1 MKAVKRSLLLL
12 LCVAM
17 LVAGALVMSACSK
30 DCTEHA
36 WGDWSVTTAATCI
49 AEGTETRTC
58 NECGET
64 ETRKI
69 DKIAHSFSTYV
80 PDGNA
85 TCIADGTK
93 TATCTTAGCSAKDTV
108 ADTGSKKAHTFTT
121 YTSNGD
127 ATCQKDGTKTA
138 TCDTEGCNATET
150 VTDTG
155 SKKSHSFT
163 TYHSDNNATCQK
175 DGTKTATCD
184 YFGCNETDTVAD
196 TGSKK
201 DHSFTDY
208 VSNGDA
214 TCVLDGTKTATC
226 DFDGCNETDTVED
239 EGSKLGHLWDGELS
253 CENGHSCTRPGCDAE
268 EAALG
273 HDYRVVGGTE
283 LTCIQDSTTIYA
295 CQNGCGDSFTV
306 TNQVALGHLVD
317 EWTFDSESFIGNCT
331 YELTYKGTCKNPGC
345 GETVYKTETT
355 ERHALKSTIHTH
367 ATCSNPGQK
376 LITCSECSDY
386 QTYENYTN
394 PEAHI
399 WVVESVAG
407 SVTTYKCSECNGT
420 KTAITATDYN
430 EATVDKGTLESAGEV
445 ELKDASIAL
454 DGDTLGGLEGNVSIS
469 ADTLEGSDLDTV
481 KGTLDQDKLDQ
492 IGDNPIY
499 NFGLTDA
506 SGAVSSFNGWV
517 TIRVPY
523 TLEDGED
530 VDSIAVWFINDQGEV
545 ESIQATYDNGYA
557 VFSTNH
563 FSYYTVTRLTPAERC
578 ELYGHAYKVTT
589 VEATCISDGYV
600 LKVCQR
606 CGNSTKEI
614 TGTATGHSITTTTVG
629 ATCTESGTATHSCA
643 NCDYERVEKIAP
655 TGHAWEEGDKLDA
668 TCKNAGYTVYEC
680 SKCDASYKAVIA
692 QKAHSYTDTV
702 TKATCTTD
710 GYTTRVCE
718 WCEYTVI
725 TNRIAALGHD
735 YKTSTVQNSCTTEG
749 YTLHDCSRCDA
760 SYKTDIVP
768 PSHTWDIEAPTCG
781 KGQTCIVC
789 GKGGQSATGNHTM
802 VNGVCSVCGTG
813 CKHSYNS
820 VVTAPTCTEVGYTTN
835 TCTVCGIVE
844 KTDYKSATGHT
855 GAPTCTV
862 CGESTLSADFYTSVL
877 ESILDE
883 QYTILI
889 DSMLVGGGNSTDFY
903 LVDSE
908 LFISIKGGISGYGT
922 LNIKAYGAIATF
934 RAIIEDGVLYVCGEN
949 TTALAGTKDVYA
961 KIPLI
966 SLLSE
971 ADMPS
976 SMSMIVSL
984 AMNED
989 VLNWASDTLLP
1000 FLTNLTKDAEDEANL
1015 IARTVVEL
1023 ICDVTEVDGNVV
1035 ITPSADKIKALNA
1048 RLSTETIG
1056 EFIDAEFGTGT
1067 YDDIVDT
1074 VVALLETTVG
1084 EIIDAAAED
1093 GADVIAL
1100 VDSLDT
1106 LVSTIIGEDVTL
1118 SELMELEGSIQDMLK
1133 DDELRAMTVEDIVA
1147 MLMEGMS
1154 GPVAPSPMPNPDYNE
1169 PVVKPISEDE
1179 KVEIEDGSTTEE
1191 EIDIS
1196 DKAAELLGQ
1205 LKGATLYEIIGVEME
1220 TSEAVEYIDGMIDE
1234 IFADLSVSI
1243 TADKSG
1249 KLISLDVKYAEFCDL
1264 SIVADYVSEID
1275 YTEIKANVEKN
1286 TDLKADKDSLSGTY
1300 EDGEYEFEVDASG
1313 KIVSVW
1319 FTDSDK
1325 DESLYQSEIDDN
1337 GNRTEIFVVYSHNSE
1352 YYADLTNALIATH
1365 SDCKNW
1371 VGVAMMA
1378 PGTRTYTSK
1387 TYVEVRVNGEVTQ
1400 IIDDPEILEMLGI
1413 GSKDEGS
1420 ATESDMV
1427 EVELFIDS
1435 VTGEIIFGDSETR
1448 HNYEEDEA
1456 KHKPAVGCE
1465 GVGEY
1470 HYFCTE
1476 CGETVVVPYTNGHD
1490 YKWTYEL
1497 KPGATSCEDGI
1508 IGTYACTVCGKVRN
1522 THETDYHETEWEK
1535 IDFTGYGVCE
1545 HHYFEKYSCP
1555 CGQRSGFSYGNGF
1568 DWMDDYA
1575 YCPTCGV
1582 TVKEDCTYTPG
1593 EGCMMN
1599 EVRVILVTKDGQTL
1613 YSETISLTHEA
1624 HDTRREVTLMP
1635 GSITCEDGIIV
1646 RWVCSKCGKVESEYE
1661 EYYHC
1666 EYEKV
1671 IVDFADYGSVCG
1683 GYLYTNGCACGYS
1696 EDKNWVGRSCNCEFE
1711 ETDVYYNEWR
1721 DYCYKYT
1728 CAVTSPACGFT
1739 YYERN
1744 RLVESK
1750 CGYTVYRDYYIIEN
1764 GNEVILYSYVYEEEI
1779 YHNYEESSEDK
1790 TPVEEFPCLYLVSRV
1805 ESCTNCGHD
1814 NVFKGYEFQHSYTD
1828 HEDGYYCDVCG
1839 EGEHY
1844 EYDDQ
1849 GRTVRVTE
1857 IYWYTNEDHIQK
1869 NYCERRWMYYKDY
1882 QFRTYEYTAYEYYY
1896 NRDGK
1901 WQLEDPYWYSNTY
1914 EYDFSGEC
1922 TVTRTYE
1929 DSYGKENYS
1938 TTYCA
1943 CEHFTYSS
1951 ATDAT
1956 CTQHGVGTKT
1966 CLVCGTT
1973 SSYEIEPICH
1983 EWIWY
1988 DIDGGYVCRICG
2000 LKNANGASGQIVLE
2014 DASDLDGD
2022 DDTYIVGYYYRDF
2035 GDKFEIIYAITLI
2048 TADGEEIYI
2057 DLEAN
2062 GIAIMPWGDGRYI
2075 TFSKSAV
2082 MAVAANMGYP
2092 EGQYDIRI
2100 SFVPVGWE
2108 SDLDYAV
2115 TFEIMSATDE
2125 CEHYYYDDVC
2135 VFCGARYE
2143 NGGNVEDG
2151 NCKHYYENG
2160 YCIYCKAPEDGYTEE
2175 CQHYDILTDAV
2186 DATCTEGG
2194 HYIEMCKNCGV
2205 ILKENYTP
2213 AFGHNFV
2220 DGSCTMCGAIDGSG
2234 EDTEEKEILFTYAG
2248 ELNVDFYS
2256 DYTTY
2261 YTGVIYTED
2270 GMAIEV
2276 NGESGWDWYTDS
2288 AIITYIEDT
2297 EYLFIITE
2305 NGELELSDGT
2315 DEKRAVCAYFA
2326 DELNIEFFSD
2336 FTTYYTCTVYTDDG
2350 MAVTVE
2356 GESGWDWYMDGMLIT
2371 NVEGNDYIFII
2382 TETGDLE
2389 IYENTEEEPGE
2400 EVCAHEFVDGWCI
2413 WCKAPQEDNIG
2424 DIEVVEC
2431 EHAELHSESIAATC
2445 TSDGVIREVCVNC
2458 GTVISEEY
2466 TPALGHEYADDGS
2479 CTICGEKVVI
2489 DEVVDAA

>member
-1 MKAVKRSLLLL
+1 
-12 LCVAM
+12 
-17 LVAGALVMSACSK
+17 
-30 DCTEHA
+30 
-36 WGDWSVTTAATCI
+36 
-49 AEGTETRTC
+49 
-58 NECGET
+58 
-64 ETRKI
+64 
-69 DKIAHSFSTYV
+69 
-80 PDGNA
+80 
-85 TCIADGTK
+85 
-93 TATCTTAGCSAKDTV
+93 
-108 ADTGSKKAHTFTT
+108 
-121 YTSNGD
+121 
-127 ATCQKDGTKTA
+127 
-138 TCDTEGCNATET
+138 
-150 VTDTG
+150 
-155 SKKSHSFT
+155 
-163 TYHSDNNATCQK
+163 
-175 DGTKTATCD
+175 
-184 YFGCNETDTVAD
+184 
-196 TGSKK
+196 
-201 DHSFTDY
+201 
-208 VSNGDA
+208 
-214 TCVLDGTKTATC
+214 
-226 DFDGCNETDTVED
+226 
-239 EGSKLGHLWDGELS
+239 
-253 CENGHSCTRPGCDAE
+253 
-268 EAALG
+268 
-273 HDYRVVGGTE
+273 
-283 LTCIQDSTTIYA
+283 
-295 CQNGCGDSFTV
+295 
-306 TNQVALGHLVD
+306 
-317 EWTFDSESFIGNCT
+317 
-331 YELTYKGTCKNPGC
+331 
-345 GETVYKTETT
+345 
-355 ERHALKSTIHTH
+355 
-367 ATCSNPGQK
+367 
-376 LITCSECSDY
+376 
-386 QTYENYTN
+386 
-394 PEAHI
+394 
-399 WVVESVAG
+399 
-407 SVTTYKCSECNGT
+407 
-420 KTAITATDYN
+420 
-430 EATVDKGTLESAGEV
+430 
-445 ELKDASIAL
+445 
-454 DGDTLGGLEGNVSIS
+454 
-469 ADTLEGSDLDTV
+469 
-481 KGTLDQDKLDQ
+481 
-492 IGDNPIY
+492 
-499 NFGLTDA
+499 
-506 SGAVSSFNGWV
+506 
-517 TIRVPY
+517 
-523 TLEDGED
+523 
-530 VDSIAVWFINDQGEV
+530 
-545 ESIQATYDNGYA
+545 
-557 VFSTNH
+557 
-563 FSYYTVTRLTPAERC
+563 
-578 ELYGHAYKVTT
+578 
-589 VEATCISDGYV
+589 
-600 LKVCQR
+600 
-606 CGNSTKEI
+606 
-614 TGTATGHSITTTTVG
+614 
-629 ATCTESGTATHSCA
+629 
-643 NCDYERVEKIAP
+643 
-655 TGHAWEEGDKLDA
+655 
-668 TCKNAGYTVYEC
+668 
-680 SKCDASYKAVIA
+680 
-692 QKAHSYTDTV
+692 
-702 TKATCTTD
+702 
-710 GYTTRVCE
+710 
-718 WCEYTVI
+718 
-725 TNRIAALGHD
+725 
-735 YKTSTVQNSCTTEG
+735 
-749 YTLHDCSRCDA
+749 
-760 SYKTDIVP
+760 
-768 PSHTWDIEAPTCG
+768 
-781 KGQTCIVC
+781 
-789 GKGGQSATGNHTM
+789 M

-813 CKHSYNS
+813 CNHSYNS

-889 DSMLVGGGNSTDFY
+889 DSMQVGGGDSTDFY
-903 LVDSE
+903 IVDSE

-949 TTALAGTKDVYA
+949 TTALAETKDIYA
-961 KIPLI
+961 KVPLI
-966 SLLSE
+966 TLLSDT
-971 ADMPS
+971 DMPS
-976 SMSMIVSL
+976 SMSMIVAL

-1048 RLSTETIG
+1048 RLSTETVG

-1100 VDSLDT
+1100 VDSLDA

-1133 DDELRAMTVEDIVA
+1133 DDELRATTVEDIVA
-1147 MLMEGMS
+1147 MLMEGMGKIEN
-1154 GPVAPSPMPNPDYNE
+1154 GPTPMPNPDYNE

-1179 KVEIEDGSTTEE
+1179 KVEIEDGSTAEE
-1191 EIDIS
+1191 EIDIIANLV
-1196 DKAAELLGQ
+1196 DALGEI
-1205 LKGATLYEIIGVEME
+1205 KGATLYEIIGVEME

-1249 KLISLDVKYAEFCDL
+1249 KLIFLDVKYAEFCDL

-1313 KIVSVW
+1313 KIVSIRY
-1319 FTDSDK
+1319 TDSDK

-1337 GNRTEIFVVYSHNSE
+1337 GNRTEIFVVYSRNSE

-1365 SDCKNW
+1365 SDCKSW
-1371 VGVAMMA
+1371 FGVAMMA
-1378 PGTRTYTSK
+1378 PGTSTYTSK
-1387 TYVEVRVNGEVTQ
+1387 TYVEIRVNGEVTQ

-1420 ATESDMV
+1420 YTESEMV

-1435 VTGEIIFGDSETR
+1435 VTGEIIFGDSETL

-1490 YKWTYEL
+1490 YEWTYEL

-1508 IGTYACTVCGKVRN
+1508 IATYACTVCGKVRN
-1522 THETDYHETEWEK
+1522 TYETDYHETEWEEL
-1535 IDFTGYGVCE
+1535 DFTGYGVCE

-1555 CGQRSGFSYGNGF
+1555 CGQESGFSCGNGF

-1582 TVKEDCTYTPG
+1582 TVKEDSTYTPG

-1599 EVRVILVTKDGQTL
+1599 VVSVILVTKDGQTL
-1613 YSETISLTHEA
+1613 YSETINHTYES

-1646 RWVCSKCGKVESEYE
+1646 RWVCSKCGEVESEYE

-1666 EYEKV
+1666 EYEKI

-1683 GYLYTNGCACGYS
+1683 GYLYTHGCACGYY
-1696 EDKNWVGRSCNCEFE
+1696 EDKSWVGHSCNCELE

-1779 YHNYEESSEDK
+1779 YHNYEASSEDK

-1805 ESCTNCGHD
+1805 EACTNCGHE

-1849 GRTVRVTE
+1849 GRPVRVTE
-1857 IYWYTNEDHIQK
+1857 IYWFAYQDHVQK
-1869 NYCERRWMYYKDY
+1869 NYCERRWMYYKDH

-1901 WQLEDPYWYSNTY
+1901 WQLEDPYWFYNIY

-1929 DSYGKENYS
+1929 NSYGNGKNSE
-1938 TTYCA
+1938 TYCA
-1943 CEHFTYSS
+1943 CGYFTPGS
-1951 ATDAT
+1951 ATNAT
-1956 CTQHGVGTKT
+1956 CTQHGVGTET

-1973 SSYEIEPICH
+1973 SSHEIEPICH
-1983 EWIWY
+1983 EWISY
-1988 DIDGGYVCRICG
+1988 DIDGGYVCRLCG

-2022 DDTYIVGYYYRDF
+2022 DDTYIVGYYYRDGF
-2035 GDKFEIIYAITLI
+2035 GDKIDIIYAITLI

-2205 ILKENYTP
+2205 ILKENYSP

-2220 DGSCTMCGAIDGSG
+2220 DGSCTSCGEIEGSG
-2234 EDTEEKEILFTYAG
+2234 EDTEEREILFTYGG

-2256 DYTTY
+2256 DYTTCY
-2261 YTGVIYTED
+2261 SGVIYTED

-2288 AIITYIEDT
+2288 AIITHIEGVN
-2297 EYLFIITE
+2297 YLFIITE
-2305 NGELELSDGT
+2305 NGDLEL
-2315 DEKRAVCAYFA
+2315 
-2326 DELNIEFFSD
+2326 
-2336 FTTYYTCTVYTDDG
+2336 
-2350 MAVTVE
+2350 
-2356 GESGWDWYMDGMLIT
+2356 
-2371 NVEGNDYIFII
+2371 
-2382 TETGDLE
+2382 
-2389 IYENTEEEPGE
+2389 YENTEEEPGE
-2400 EVCAHEFVDGWCI
+2400 EACAHEFVDGWCI
-2413 WCKAPQEDNIG
+2413 WCKAPEEDNIG
-2424 DIEVVEC
+2424 DVEVVEC